1 MGNVVSPSNYTVSYK
16 NNTKPGY
23 LTFTVKFKGNYLGTA
38 IIRLTI
44 KPKKE
49 TLSSLKSTKKK
60 KMTVKWKK
68 DKTVTGYQIQYSTSK
83 KYAKKS
89 TKTVT
94 ISKKST
100 TSKTISKLKSKKKY
114 YVRIRAYKKSAG
126 KKIYGAW
133 SKTKTVKVK

>member
-1 MGNVVSPSNYTVSYK
+1 
-16 NNTKPGY
+16 
-23 LTFTVKFKGNYLGTA
+23 
-38 IIRLTI
+38 
-44 KPKKE
+44 
-49 TLSSLKSTKKK
+49 
-60 KMTVKWKK
+60 MTVKWKK
-68 DKTVTGYQIQYSTSK
+68 DKTVTGYQIQYSKSK